1 MAKISWSKALI
12 EYISNETSSYASIAR
27 KYGVSL
33 QAVKQRAS
41 KEKWQNLRTTTIQKV
56 DQKLPEK
63 LGEEIAQV
71 NAKHAKIGRM
81 LTKKGIKAIN
91 QHKFTPK
98 NFDEAKESIKDGVR
112 IERDALNIQDRDQPP
127 VAIQINFVGVP
138 QEEINKWT

>member
-12 EYISNETSSYASIAR
+12 DYISDETTSYASIAA
-27 KYGVSL
+27 KYGVSV
-33 QAVKQRAS
+33 QAVKKRAGG
-41 KEKWQNLRTTTIQKV
+41 EKWQALRTNTIQKV

-91 QHKFTPK
+91 QHKLVPR

-112 IERDALNIQDRDQPP
+112 IERDALNIQDRSQPP